1 MDRLRFTL
9 LSDGSSDRALLPVL
23 SWALQATGGVTLA
36 QGQWADL
43 GVVRGRTTSLKDRI
57 DWAVELFPCDL
68 LFIHRDAERQEPG
81 LRRAEVDAA
90 WESVAS
96 TTRAIPRICVVP
108 VRMQEAW
115 LLFDE
120 RAIRIASG
128 NPNGIQALGL
138 PRIED
143 LESLPD
149 PKSALHEAL
158 ERASG
163 LVGRRLKKFEPQRR
177 CFDVADC
184 AADSGF
190 EPLARLPAFRR
201 LLDDVAAFRSVMA
214 PRSGELEGDV
224 GDLGRDAEALGGPQ

>member
-1 MDRLRFTL
+1 MDRLVFTL

-23 SWALQATGGVTLA
+23 TWALQEAGGVTLA

-43 GVVRGRTTSLKDRI
+43 GGVRVRTTTLTERI
-57 DWAVELFPCDL
+57 RLAVELFPCDL

-81 LRRAEVDAA
+81 LRRAEVEEA
-90 WESVAS
+90 WERVSS
-96 TTRAIPRICVVP
+96 TARAIPYICVVP

-128 NPNGIQALGL
+128 NPNGTEALGL

-163 LVGRRLKKFEPQRR
+163 LVGRRLKKFEPRRR
-177 CFDVADC
+177 CFDVADR

-201 LLDDVAAFRSVMA
+201 LLDDVAAF
-214 PRSGELEGDV
+214 SGIDGV
-224 GDLGRDAEALGGPQ
+224 GLRRPGV

>member
-1 MDRLRFTL
+1 MDRLDFTL

-23 SWALQATGGVTLA
+23 SWALQAAGGVTLA

-43 GVVRGRTTSLKDRI
+43 GVVRGRTTSLGERI
-57 DWAVELFPCDL
+57 HWAVELFPCDL

-81 LRRAEVDAA
+81 LRRTEVEAA
-90 WESVAS
+90 WNSVSS
-96 TTRAIPRICVVP
+96 TVRAIPYICVVP

-128 NPNGIQALGL
+128 NPNGSEALGL

-149 PKSALHEAL
+149 PKAALHEAL
-158 ERASG
+158 ERA
-163 LVGRRLKKFEPQRR
+163 
-177 CFDVADC
+177 
-184 AADSGF
+184 
-190 EPLARLPAFRR
+190 
-201 LLDDVAAFRSVMA
+201 
-214 PRSGELEGDV
+214 
-224 GDLGRDAEALGGPQ
+224 